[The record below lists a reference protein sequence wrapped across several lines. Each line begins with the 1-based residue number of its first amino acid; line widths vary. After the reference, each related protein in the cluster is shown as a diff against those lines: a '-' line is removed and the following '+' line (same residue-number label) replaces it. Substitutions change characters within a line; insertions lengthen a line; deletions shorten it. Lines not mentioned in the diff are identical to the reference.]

1 MAKQSF
7 ADIYSQWEST
17 HDEAKA
23 LSKRAKDDRPNH
35 GKEPSINEIRRMN
48 VQDEIDLHQMRLDD
62 AVKAASEFLEESR
75 KRGLRK
81 VRIVTGKGIH
91 SENGEAVIRP
101 AVLALCK
108 ESPHIREVSVP
119 KAAEGGSG
127 ALSIILK
134 AGKPE

>member
-23 LSKRAKDDRPNH
+23 LSKRARDDSPNH

-48 VQDEIDLHQMRLDD
+48 AQDEIDLHLLRLED
-62 AVKAASEFLEESR
+62 AVKEASLFLEESQR
-75 KRGLRK
+75 RGLRK
-81 VRIVTGKGIH
+81 VRIVTGKGLH

-108 ESPHIREVSVP
+108 ESSLVREVSVP

-134 AGKPE
+134 AGKKS